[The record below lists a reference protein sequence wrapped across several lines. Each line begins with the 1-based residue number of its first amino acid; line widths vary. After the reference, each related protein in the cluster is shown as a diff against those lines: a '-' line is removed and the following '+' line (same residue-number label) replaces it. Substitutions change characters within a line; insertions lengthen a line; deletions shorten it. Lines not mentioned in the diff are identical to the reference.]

1 MQTSS
6 KILSGTLYIV
16 GTPIGNLRDI
26 SLRALETLGMVGLIA
41 AEDTR
46 VTARLLE
53 YHSLSKKLIPLHRH
67 NEAATVKKISS
78 ALSQGISIALVTDAG
93 TPGISDPGGLLVNRI
108 RQLGYDVVPIPGPN
122 AAVSALSAA
131 GIVTS
136 QFLFYGFLPASGQ
149 ARRRELRNLVSLP
162 YTLVFYEAPHRI
174 LDSIRDMLEILGG
187 RREITI
193 ARELT
198 KLFENIHVCALA
210 DAIAWIEEDP
220 NRQRGEFVLLLTG
233 SDTLSQPG
241 LSDQAQQTLS
251 KLLEVL
257 PLAKAVRLAADL
269 TGESRSL
276 LYERALSLKKGWA
289 EEKNS

>member
-1 MQTSS
+1 MP
-6 KILSGTLYIV
+6 GTLYIV

-26 SLRALETLGMVGLIA
+26 SLRALDTLGTVGLIA

-53 YHSLSKKLIPLHRH
+53 YHSISKKLIPLHRY

-78 ALSQGISIALVTDAG
+78 ALSQGISIAVVSDAG

-108 RQLGYDVVPIPGPN
+108 RQLGYHIEPIPGPN

-131 GIVTS
+131 GIVTD

-149 ARRRELRNLVSLP
+149 ARRRELRDLISLP

-174 LDSIRDMLEILGG
+174 LDSIKDMLEILGD

-198 KLFENIHVCALA
+198 KLFENIHVCPLA
-210 DAIAWIEEDP
+210 DALAWLQEDP
-220 NRQRGEFVLLLTG
+220 NRQKGEFVLLLTG
-233 SDTLSQPG
+233 SDTPSEPG
-241 LSDQAQQTLS
+241 LSDQAQHALN

-257 PLAKAVRLAADL
+257 PLAQAVRLAADI
-269 TGESRSL
+269 TAESRSL
-276 LYERALSLKKGWA
+276 LYEHALVIKKQLDQS
-289 EEKNS
+289 ENN